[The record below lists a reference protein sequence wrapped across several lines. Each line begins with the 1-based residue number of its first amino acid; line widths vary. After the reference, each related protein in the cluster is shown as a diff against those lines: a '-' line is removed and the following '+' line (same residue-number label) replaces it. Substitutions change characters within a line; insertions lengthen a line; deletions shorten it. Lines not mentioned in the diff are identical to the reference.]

1 MVHQRKHGGKTVVF
15 GEGRVVDQTDGESRS
30 LGSTIVEVN
39 DGVDGD
45 RLTILPLE
53 ELEEA
58 KPKEVDEAGAVRS
71 RRLSAAAETD
81 EIDVGIDEA
90 VLVLLEEGEI
100 STGSRK
106 TRRGWAS
113 TRSLVCEDE

>member
-15 GEGRVVDQTDGESRS
+15 GEGRVLDR
-30 LGSTIVEVN
+30 LR
-39 DGVDGD
+39 DGD

-81 EIDVGIDEA
+81 EIDVGIVET
-90 VLVLLEEGEI
+90 VLVLLEEGEF

-113 TRSLVCEDE
+113 TRSPFCRRIGRGNPWLPRRHGGA